1 MVLMYYSN
9 QYTDPTGSV
18 EVDRALGKSYEV
30 VKAVY
35 NNINWIENY
44 ANTYTELAT
53 YDATLQKLNQ
63 ELQDYSV
70 ENSTGVFIGHD
81 QGRVGV
87 EPERFTFTGE
97 NFLSA
102 LTRSWDSLHIVSDN
116 ITLIKDLHT
125 HLNSIKALGYL
136 TKELQNLNNSCTD
149 IQLLNANTE
158 SLKELLL
165 YTPNLLILH
174 THINELLQIAN
185 KIKDVDELQ
194 DNLEI
199 ISNVNAYIHTL
210 ATLNSN
216 IAIYEKANLNLK
228 TYLEILEFR
237 FEITNLSNHMADI
250 QKSNELVE
258 KQTTLVQTVVALDEI
273 REELLSIYSAINDIH
288 TAVINLDLIQSIAN
302 NSDVYSEIAINL
314 PRLKQLLNDKD
325 ALKETIAKSNSN
337 IRLSNQNIA
346 EMDTTITQATSY
358 IDNFLKNLPTHAL
371 ITGQD
376 NRTNVLLGSIKELD
390 PITNMDKSWV
400 APSNGWFVVYFY
412 GKSSSEEAQIME
424 SIELDGIPVT
434 LKIKKPCTN
443 WDDSIQIYVA
453 KDTLFKLK
461 VSNLDSIQGKV
472 QFIKEGTN

>member
-1 MVLMYYSN
+1 MYTQEFGANDTNKVL
-9 QYTDPTGSV
+9 TDRMLGRAYDVVKQTYINLDLLKGFNNNYPIINTFNSKVDSLVTALTSTTGSG
-18 EVDRALGKSYEV
+18 L
-30 VKAVY
+30 
-35 NNINWIENY
+35 
-44 ANTYTELAT
+44 
-53 YDATLQKLNQ
+53 
-63 ELQDYSV
+63 
-70 ENSTGVFIGHD
+70 FIGHD
-81 QGRVGV
+81 MGRVGI
-87 EPERFTFTGE
+87 EPTKDAFTGE
-97 NFLSA
+97 SWISS
-102 LTRSWDSLHIVSDN
+102 LTRNWDSLHNVSDN

-125 HLNSIKALGYL
+125 HLNSIKALSYL

-149 IQLLNANTE
+149 IQLLNANAE

-174 THINELLQIAN
+174 THINKLLQIAN

-199 ISNVNAYIHTL
+199 ISNVNDYIHTL

-258 KQTTLVQTVVALDEI
+258 KQTTLVKTVVALDEI

-302 NSDVYSEIAINL
+302 NSDVYSEIANNL

-412 GKSSSEEAQIME
+412 GKSSSEEAQIIE

>member
-9 QYTDPTGSV
+9 QYNDPTGSV

-35 NNINWIENY
+35 NNIDWIENY

-63 ELQDYSV
+63 ELQSYSV
-70 ENSTGVFIGHD
+70 ENNTGVFIGHD

-87 EPERFTFTGE
+87 DPERITFTGE

-102 LTRSWDSLHIVSDN
+102 LTRSWDSLHIVSNN

-125 HLNSIKALGYL
+125 HLNAIKALSYL
-136 TKELQNLNNSCTD
+136 TKELQNLNDSCTD
-149 IQLLNANTE
+149 IKLLNANTE

-165 YTPNLLILH
+165 YIPNLLILH
-174 THINELLQIAN
+174 THINELLQIAE

-199 ISNVNAYIHTL
+199 ISNVNDYIHTL
-210 ATLNSN
+210 STLNSN
-216 IAIYEKANLNLK
+216 IAISEKANLNLK

-258 KQTTLVQTVVALDEI
+258 KQTTLVQTVVALEEI
-273 REELLSIYSAINDIH
+273 REELLSIYSAISDIH

-302 NSDVYSEIAINL
+302 NSDVYNEIAINL
-314 PRLKQLLNDKD
+314 PRIKQLLNDKD
-325 ALKETIAKSNSN
+325 ALIETINKSNTN
-337 IRLSNQNIA
+337 IQLSNQNIA
-346 EMDTTITQATSY
+346 EMNTTVTQATSY

-390 PITNMDKSWV
+390 PVTNMDKSWT

-412 GKSSSEEAQIME
+412 GKSSSEEALIME

-443 WDDSIQIYVA
+443 WDDSIQIYVV

-461 VSNLDSIQGKV
+461 IANLDSIQGKV

>member
-1 MVLMYYSN
+1 MYYSN

-63 ELQDYSV
+63 ELQSYSV

-87 EPERFTFTGE
+87 EPERITFTGE

-116 ITLIKDLHT
+116 ITLIKDLHA
-125 HLNSIKALGYL
+125 HLNSIKALSYL
-136 TKELQNLNNSCTD
+136 TKELQNLNKSCTD

-258 KQTTLVQTVVALDEI
+258 KQTTLVKTVVALDEI

-302 NSDVYSEIAINL
+302 NSDVYSEIANNL
-314 PRLKQLLNDKD
+314 PRLKQLLNGKD
-325 ALKETIAKSNSN
+325 ALIETIDKSNTN

-346 EMDTTITQATSY
+346 EMGTTITQATSY

-390 PITNMDKSWV
+390 PITNMDKSWI
-400 APSNGWFVVYFY
+400 APSNGWFAVYFY
-412 GKSSSEEAQIME
+412 GKSSSEEAQIIE

-443 WDDSIQIYVA
+443 WDDSIQIYAV